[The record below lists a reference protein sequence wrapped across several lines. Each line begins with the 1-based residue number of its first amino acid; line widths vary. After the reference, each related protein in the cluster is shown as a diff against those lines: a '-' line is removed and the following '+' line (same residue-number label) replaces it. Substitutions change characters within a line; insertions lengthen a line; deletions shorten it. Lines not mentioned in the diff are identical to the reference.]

1 MRSPVSDF
9 PGGLHLPGHKKRS
22 TQTPIRKTP
31 ISKQLI
37 LPLQQHIGEAAVPIV
52 EVGDVVLKGQRIA
65 RAEGHVSVCLH
76 APTSGKIV
84 AIEERPIPH
93 PSGLSAPCVIIET
106 DGEDNWI
113 ERHPITDF
121 RKLSAHEIRQIV
133 RDAGIVGLGGA
144 GFPSFIKLNPGV
156 HHSVDTLLINGAEC
170 EPYITCDTMIMRER
184 ADGILDGI
192 EIMRYALNAAEVIIA
207 IEDNKPASI
216 SAMQLALAARSE
228 LKNVDIVV
236 IPTRYPTGGEKQLIQ
251 VVTGKEVPSNGL
263 PIDIGI
269 VCHNPG
275 TAFAVARAV
284 KYGEP
289 LISRIVTVTG
299 TDVTHAGNFET
310 LFGTPISDLLA
321 FCETRR
327 QPDEPFIQGGPMM
340 GYSLA
345 GDELPI
351 TKTANCILVGVE
363 DVAPA
368 NEPLPC
374 IRCGDCADVCPASL
388 LPQQIYWYSR
398 AKEFDTTRDYKLFD
412 CIECGCCDYVCPS
425 KIPLVS
431 YFRFAK
437 TEIMNQERER
447 RKSDL
452 ARERHESRLERLER
466 ERLEKEQRQAQR
478 KAALE
483 ASKKAAAAKEA
494 KEKAAEATAG
504 DENSAAEEKN

>member
-1 MRSPVSDF
+1 MRSPISDF

-52 EVGDVVLKGQRIA
+52 EVGDKVLKGQRIA

-106 DGEDNWI
+106 DGEDNWV
-113 ERHPITDF
+113 ERHPVVDF
-121 RKLSAHEIRQIV
+121 RQLSAHEIRQIV

-216 SAMQLALAARSE
+216 SAMQLALAARPD
-228 LKNVDIVV
+228 LQDIDIVV

-345 GDELPI
+345 GDALPI

-494 KEKAAEATAG
+494 KEKAAEATAN
-504 DENSAAEEKN
+504 DEQPAAEEKN